1 MQNCYLRAYVTGI
14 FAYSKRVYKEE
25 ALEKID
31 EKFSASTI
39 DNLTDLK
46 FQINRE
52 LAEALK
58 REFS

>member
-1 MQNCYLRAYVTGI
+1 MRAYVTRI

-39 DNLTDLK
+39 DNLTNLK